1 MTEPAASPAPEAPGS
16 GTPGSG
22 TPGSG
27 TPGSG
32 TPGAGAPGSGQP
44 GRRGLRRWLPVAVLA
59 LGFVLFFAYD
69 LHRFI
74 DWDAL
79 KEHRVWL
86 EAEVARNEALVVAA
100 FIAIYALVVAFSI
113 PGGAIMTIIAG
124 FLFGT
129 VLAAGCG
136 VVGGTLGAVCVF
148 LAARTAF
155 GDALR
160 AKAGPALKRM
170 EAGFRENAFSYMLF
184 LRLVPLF
191 PFWLVNLVPAFLGV
205 PLGTYFLA
213 TLIGVIPG
221 ALVYASLGNGAGV
234 ILDAGGE
241 PDLGIVFRPDVL
253 LPLLALAALALLPV
267 VYKKFK
273 ARRKS

>member
-1 MTEPAASPAPEAPGS
+1 MTEPAESPAPA
-16 GTPGSG
+16 TR
-22 TPGSG
+22 
-27 TPGSG
+27 
-32 TPGAGAPGSGQP
+32 GAGAPGPGQP
-44 GRRGLRRWLPVAVLA
+44 GGLRRWLPVAVLG
-59 LGFVLFFAYD
+59 LGFVLFFAFG
-69 LHRFI
+69 LQRHISFET
-74 DWDAL
+74 L
-79 KEHRVWL
+79 QEHRERLVA
-86 EAEVARNEALVVAA
+86 EAARNEALVAIA
-100 FIAIYALVVAFSI
+100 FIAVYTLVVAFSI
-113 PGGAIMTIIAG
+113 PGGAIMTISAG

-129 VLAAGCG
+129 VAAATYG

-155 GDALR
+155 GEVLR

-184 LRLVPLF
+184 LRLIPLF

-205 PLGTYFLA
+205 PLRTYFIA
-213 TLIGVIPG
+213 TLVGVIPG
-221 ALVYASLGNGAGV
+221 ALVYASLGNGLGV
-234 ILDAGGE
+234 ILDAGKE

-273 ARRKS
+273 ARKKSKTRKKFKGRTD

>member
-1 MTEPAASPAPEAPGS
+1 MTEPAEKPAPEAPGS

-22 TPGSG
+22 
-27 TPGSG
+27 
-32 TPGAGAPGSGQP
+32 QP
-44 GRRGLRRWLPVAVLA
+44 RGGGLRRWLPVAVLG

-69 LHRFI
+69 LQRFI
-74 DWDAL
+74 SFEAL
-79 KEHRVWL
+79 QEHRNRL
-86 EAEVARNEALVVAA
+86 DAEIARNEALVAAA
-100 FIAIYALVVAFSI
+100 FVGIYALVVAFSI
-113 PGGAIMTIIAG
+113 PGGAIMTVSAG

-129 VLAAGCG
+129 LLAACYG

-155 GDALR
+155 GEVLR

-170 EAGFRENAFSYMLF
+170 EEGFRDNAFSYMLF

-191 PFWLVNLVPAFLGV
+191 SFWLVNLVPAFLGV
-205 PLGTYFLA
+205 PLRTYFFA
-213 TLIGVIPG
+213 TLVGVIPG

-253 LPLLALAALALLPV
+253 LPLLALAALALVPV
-267 VYKKFK
+267 AYKKFK
-273 ARRKS
+273 ARGSATV